1 MRVLQ
6 IVRPGEAEWRDEPV
20 PQPGLGEVLV
30 KVLGVTTCPHWDI
43 HLMDGEPMFAGSEL
57 AYPLTPGQPGHEM
70 VGEVVEIGPGVESP
84 VVGDRVAAW
93 RDRGT
98 EVSQGCYGQ
107 YVAFDARCLLV
118 VPGDLDIDAIAPLEL
133 AMCVHVTF
141 DQLAKFGGVRGKRV
155 GVAGLGPAGLIAV
168 QMARSYEASHVV
180 GIDPLPDRGQMAIQ
194 LGAHEIA
201 TPDEAGFP
209 AGREQ
214 PLGLDVAIDATGL
227 KPAIEFLVDRTRE
240 VVAIFGVLR
249 EAVELTAART
259 RGGFAIMGYGSHNLG
274 AAERA
279 LALVERGDVQL
290 APLVSHRLPLSRY
303 AEGVDL
309 LRAREATK
317 ILFLPWLE
325 DTQKTGGWHGS

>member
-6 IVRPGEAEWRDEPV
+6 IVRPGEAEWTEAPV

-43 HLMDGEPMFAGSEL
+43 HLMDGDPMFPGAEL
-57 AYPLTPGQPGHEM
+57 EYPLTPGQPGHEM
-70 VGEVVEIGPGVESP
+70 VGDVIEIGPGVESP

-98 EVSQGCYGQ
+98 KVSQGCYGQ
-107 YVAFDARCLLV
+107 YVAFDADCLLV
-118 VPGDLDIDAIAPLEL
+118 VPRDLEVDAIASLEL

-168 QMARSYEASHVV
+168 QMARSYGASQVV
-180 GIDPLPDRGQMAIQ
+180 GIDPLPGRRQTALE
-194 LGAHEIA
+194 LGAHETA
-201 TPDEAGFP
+201 TADEAEFP
-209 AGREQ
+209 PGRQ
-214 PLGLDVAIDATGL
+214 DPLGLDVAIDATGL

-249 EAVELTAART
+249 ETIELTAART
-259 RGGFAIMGYGSHNLG
+259 RGGFALMGYAAHNLG

-279 LALVERGDVQL
+279 LALIESGDVQL
-290 APLVSHRLPLSRY
+290 APLVTHRLPLSQY
-303 AEGVDL
+303 AEGVAL

-317 ILFLPWLE
+317 ILFTAADRRIPA
-325 DTQKTGGWHGS
+325 GAHRRN